1 MEEPTAGPSVPP
13 SAVRHSVVEDVL
25 GILTGTFAASLGLF
39 LLKSSAA
46 VTGGTAGLALLLS
59 YSVALPFGVIFF
71 SVNLPFFALAVWKK
85 GWNFA
90 LRTGAAIALVSVM
103 ASLHPAALGPLHI
116 DPVYGV
122 LGGNLLAG
130 VGLLILFRH
139 QSSLGGFNIL
149 ALLVQEKLK
158 WRAGYVQMV
167 LDVAIVLASL
177 VLVTPLMVL
186 LSAAGATLL
195 NLIVALNLFSPPKH
209 LKYLHGDVC
218 CRPYDNNRNHRCR
231 TYWKPGCTEGR
242 GTGLR
247 RSHQQLPRAGDP
259 AGPRFRTGTKG
270 AGGHRSRG
278 SSPWRLRRGNGAA
291 EELQGH
297 TGGAADGQGCDRY
310 QQLLLG
316 AGWQDPRP
324 GQR

>member
-1 MEEPTAGPSVPP
+1 MSTSTETRADATIAAPATHPEAPTAGGSAPP
-13 SAVRHSVVEDVL
+13 WAVRHSVVEDVL

-39 LLKSSAA
+39 LLKSSGA
-46 VTGGTAGLALLLS
+46 VTGGTAGLALLVS

-71 SVNLPFFALAVWKK
+71 AVNLPFFALAVWKK

-90 LRTGAAIALVSVM
+90 LRTGAAITLVSLM
-103 ASLHPAALGPLHI
+103 ASVHPAAFGSLHL

-149 ALLVQEKLK
+149 ALLLQDKLN

-177 VLVTPLMVL
+177 ALVPPLMVL

-195 NLIVALNLFSPPKH
+195 NLVLALNH
-209 LKYLHGDVC
+209 
-218 CRPYDNNRNHRCR
+218 
-231 TYWKPGCTEGR
+231 
-242 GTGLR
+242 
-247 RSHQQLPRAGDP
+247 
-259 AGPRFRTGTKG
+259 
-270 AGGHRSRG
+270 
-278 SSPWRLRRGNGAA
+278 
-291 EELQGH
+291 
-297 TGGAADGQGCDRY
+297 
-310 QQLLLG
+310 
-316 AGWQDPRP
+316 RP
-324 GQR
+324 GRYTGN